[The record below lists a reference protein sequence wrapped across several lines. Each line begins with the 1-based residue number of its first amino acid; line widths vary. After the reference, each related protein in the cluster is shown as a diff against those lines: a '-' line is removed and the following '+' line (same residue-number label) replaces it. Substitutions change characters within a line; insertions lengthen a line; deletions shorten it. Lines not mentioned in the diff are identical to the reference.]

1 MAEELTATIL
11 VADDN
16 PDNVALLR
24 EMLEAATYTVVT
36 AYDGDEALLK
46 VAEANPDLI
55 ILDVMM
61 PGKDGFEVCRRLKK
75 WEQTRNIP
83 VLMLTALQEVADKV
97 RGIEA
102 GADEFLTKP
111 VDMVELQTRVK
122 ALVKAKL
129 YRQQV
134 IEKNALLEKILN
146 RYLPDEVV
154 AKILEDASLL
164 KLGGLRDFVT
174 ILFAD
179 LTGFTAFADSVP
191 PEHVME
197 TLNQTFSRL
206 TKIVADNHGT
216 FDKYLGD
223 GFMAFYGAPISSDND
238 ALNAVRT
245 AVEMRV
251 AFEALKQEW
260 GDSPRSQLG
269 LAVGINSGE
278 AIVGNLGSERMMNYT
293 VIGDAVNIGARLE
306 ELAGPGQ
313 ILIGQ
318 ATHALVEDLVVT
330 RKFGEVQLRGRS
342 KPVVA
347 YELVRLFKPA

>member
-46 VAEANPDLI
+46 VAETNPDLI

-61 PGKDGFEVCRRLKK
+61 PGKDGFAVCRRLKK

-102 GADEFLTKP
+102 GADEFLSKP

-134 IEKNALLEKILN
+134 I
-146 RYLPDEVV
+146 
-154 AKILEDASLL
+154 
-164 KLGGLRDFVT
+164 
-174 ILFAD
+174 
-179 LTGFTAFADSVP
+179 
-191 PEHVME
+191 
-197 TLNQTFSRL
+197 
-206 TKIVADNHGT
+206 
-216 FDKYLGD
+216 
-223 GFMAFYGAPISSDND
+223 
-238 ALNAVRT
+238 
-245 AVEMRV
+245 
-251 AFEALKQEW
+251 
-260 GDSPRSQLG
+260 
-269 LAVGINSGE
+269 
-278 AIVGNLGSERMMNYT
+278 
-293 VIGDAVNIGARLE
+293 
-306 ELAGPGQ
+306 
-313 ILIGQ
+313 
-318 ATHALVEDLVVT
+318 
-330 RKFGEVQLRGRS
+330 
-342 KPVVA
+342 
-347 YELVRLFKPA
+347 

>member
-1 MAEELTATIL
+1 VAEDLKATIL

-16 PDNVALLR
+16 PDNVELVRQVLAR
-24 EMLEAATYTVVT
+24 EGYTVVT
-36 AYDGDEALLK
+36 AFDGDEALVK
-46 VAEANPDLI
+46 VAETNPDLI

-61 PGKDGFEVCRRLKK
+61 PGKDGFEVCRRVKK

-83 VLMLTALQEVADKV
+83 VLMLTALQDVADKV

-122 ALVKAKL
+122 AQVKAKIN
-129 YRQQV
+129 RQQV
-134 IEKNALLEKILN
+134 IEKNALLEKILT
-146 RYLPDEVV
+146 RYLPEEVV
-154 AKILEDASLL
+154 AKVLQDSSLL
-164 KLGGLRDFVT
+164 KLGGVRDFVT
-174 ILFAD
+174 VLFAD
-179 LTGFTAFADSVP
+179 LTGFTTYANSVP

-206 TKIVADNHGT
+206 TKIIADNHGT

-223 GFMAFYGAPISSDND
+223 GLMAFYGAPIAADND
-238 ALNAVRT
+238 ALNAIRT

-251 AFEALKQEW
+251 AFQELKEQW
-260 GDSPRSQLG
+260 ADGPRAALG

-278 AIVGNLGSERMMNYT
+278 AIVGNLGSERLMNYT
-293 VIGDAVNIGARLE
+293 VIGDTVNIAARLE

-313 ILIGQ
+313 VLIGE
-318 ATHALVEDLVVT
+318 TTRALVEDMVVA
-330 RKFGEVQLRGRS
+330 RKFGEVDLRGRS
-342 KPVVA
+342 KPVIA